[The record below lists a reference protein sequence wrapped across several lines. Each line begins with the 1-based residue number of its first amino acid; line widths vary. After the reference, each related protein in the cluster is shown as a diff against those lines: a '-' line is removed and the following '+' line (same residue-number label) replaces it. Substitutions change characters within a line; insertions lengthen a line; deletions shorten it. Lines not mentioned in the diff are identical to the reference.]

1 MSANAAQ
8 APSGARETFSSR
20 SAFLFAAIGS
30 AVGLGNIWRFPY
42 VAYTNGGGAFIIP
55 YLVALLT
62 AGIPLLFLFYAIG
75 HRYRCAPPL
84 AFRRLHGGSELIGWW
99 QVLICFVIC
108 TYYAAVIAW
117 AMAYVGFSLTQAWGS
132 DPGAFFIG
140 SFTRTSKDVTVGF
153 DFVPGVLGPMA
164 VAWVI
169 TIAVLALGVQKGI
182 ARLSMVFMPLLVVAF
197 ALLVVQALM
206 LPGAG
211 KGLDA
216 LFTPHWAKL
225 ADGSI
230 WMAAYGQIFF
240 SLSIG
245 FGIMITY
252 SSYLKHKSDLTSTAL
267 VVGFS
272 NSAFEVL
279 AGIGVFAAL
288 GFMATQAGK
297 PVSEVATSG
306 VGLAFIGFPAIISEA
321 PFGTVLGVLFF
332 ASLVFAGF
340 TSMVSIVEVVIAA
353 ITDKLGLNRVS
364 ATLLTGIPCA
374 VISLALFATT
384 TGLNLLDVVDA
395 FVNSFGIVAVSLVI
409 VIWLGVG
416 IGSLPMLR
424 DHLNSVSS
432 FKVGRK
438 WQLLVGGVT
447 PVILGHTLIES
458 VSDRL
463 LNGYGGMPDWFV
475 GVFGWGMA
483 IGLVVLA
490 WLLARIPWRPGSVG
504 DRAAADAAQRRA
516 AP

>member
-1 MSANAAQ
+1 MNANTAE
-8 APSGARETFSSR
+8 APSAARETFSSR

-42 VAYTNGGGAFIIP
+42 IAYTNGGGAFIIP

-75 HRYRCAPPL
+75 HRYRAGPPL
-84 AFRRLHGGSELIGWW
+84 AFRRLHGGSEFIGWW

-108 TYYAAVIAW
+108 SYYAAVIAW
-117 AMAYVGFSLTQAWGS
+117 AMAYVWFSLSQAWGS

-140 SFTRTSKDVTVGF
+140 SFTKTSEVVTVGF
-153 DFVPGVLGPMA
+153 DFVGGVLGPMV
-164 VAWVI
+164 VAWII

-182 ARLSMVFMPLLVVAF
+182 ARLSMVFMPMLVIAF
-197 ALLVVQALM
+197 GLLVVQSLF

-216 LFTPHWAKL
+216 LFTPEWSKL
-225 ADGSI
+225 ADSSI

-252 SSYLKHKSDLTSTAL
+252 SSYLKHKTDLTSTAL

-288 GFMATQAGK
+288 GFMAVQTGQ
-297 PVSEVATSG
+297 PVNEVATSG
-306 VGLAFIGFPAIISEA
+306 VGLAFIGFPAIISQA
-321 PFGTVLGVLFF
+321 PFGTLLGLLFF

-353 ITDKLGLNRVS
+353 VTDKLNVGRVA

-374 VISLALFATT
+374 VISIALFATT

-409 VIWLGVG
+409 LIWLGVG
-416 IGSLPMLR
+416 LGSLPMLR

-447 PVILGHTLIES
+447 PVVLGHTLIDSISE
-458 VSDRL
+458 RL
-463 LNGYGGMPDWFV
+463 SEGYGGMPDWFV

-490 WLLARIPWRPGSVG
+490 WLLSRLPWRPGSAG
-504 DRAAADAAQRRA
+504 DRAGSDVA
-516 AP
+516 